1 MEIFTF
7 PTKTNLHFS
16 LPPAEVHKLLDLLLM
31 AAGDGDGIRP
41 DPAFADALATRL
53 IRQMREEGMPLS

>member
-16 LPPAEVHKLLDLLLM
+16 LSPAEVHKLLDLLLM
-31 AAGDGDGIRP
+31 AAGDGDGVRP